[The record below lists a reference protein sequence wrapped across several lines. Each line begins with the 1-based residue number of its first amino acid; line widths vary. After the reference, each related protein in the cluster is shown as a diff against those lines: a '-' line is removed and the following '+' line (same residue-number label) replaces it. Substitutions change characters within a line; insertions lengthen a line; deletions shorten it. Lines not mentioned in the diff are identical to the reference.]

1 MASPMVLLELLFTTL
16 VIYAYEG
23 REVVTFDYPG
33 AYFHADMLK
42 DKNIL
47 LKVRGRFVYIMF
59 QINPAHKKEA
69 R

>member
-1 MASPMVLLELLFTTL
+1 MVPLEVLFSPIL
-16 VIYAYEG
+16 IYAYEG

-47 LKVRGRFVYIMF
+47 LKVRGRFVYIMC